1 MRNEMGMLQKKGTK
15 ARNTNSHAGAGVVED
30 AFVAERAAG
39 GVAVKKSEKRKKTD
53 LAELR
58 VRNREGLLGFT

>member
-1 MRNEMGMLQKKGTK
+1 
-15 ARNTNSHAGAGVVED
+15 VED

-39 GVAVKKSEKRKKTD
+39 GVAVEKSEKWKKTD

-58 VRNREGLLGFT
+58 VFNREGLLGFT